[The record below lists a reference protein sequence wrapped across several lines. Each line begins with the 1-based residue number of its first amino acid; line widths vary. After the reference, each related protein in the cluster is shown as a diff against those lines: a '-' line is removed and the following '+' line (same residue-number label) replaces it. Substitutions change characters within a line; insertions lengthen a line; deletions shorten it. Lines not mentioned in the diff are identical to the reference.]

1 MIIGPIVIKNFQK
14 LESHNIYKI
23 KDHECPDGSERVWS
37 RKFSPGIPSELGTV
51 VVCTFGGSPG
61 GDTVKTV
68 ESHAGY
74 DLLLGYNGVNW
85 TICEFP
91 A

>member
-1 MIIGPIVIKNFQK
+1 MSARTGRNVFGVGNSAQVF
-14 LESHNIYKI
+14 
-23 KDHECPDGSERVWS
+23 
-37 RKFSPGIPSELGTV
+37 PSELGTV

-74 DLLLGYNGVNW
+74 DLLLG
-85 TICEFP
+85 
-91 A
+91 